1 MIGSWFARHS
11 PPFARSERE
20 NVQHRED
27 WVAAE
32 RPRFAK
38 RREQPRRQL
47 SASEHIYFAI
57 RSISAD
63 GHSHVLQYAFVDDRG
78 TVVLSAMAR
87 SASPVT
93 MIAGQPAEDLSM
105 EPLDPEAFEYLM
117 SRLCGGA
124 TLVAFHRV
132 LQGGL
137 LPYLAVTDAASV
149 ECAWRRFQTVAR
161 RRGIRLSRGEPLTLS
176 DCLEKAGLDPLTSE
190 DAAMRALAIRALWRW
205 MDEAEG

>member
-1 MIGSWFARHS
+1 MLGSWFHSRTRHEARTYHDDT
-11 PPFARSERE
+11 P
-20 NVQHRED
+20 HRED
-27 WVAAE
+27 WIMAE
-32 RPRFAK
+32 RPFFAK
-38 RREQPRRQL
+38 KVEKSVRQL
-47 SASEHIYFAI
+47 SASDHLYFAI

-63 GHSHVLQYAFVDDRG
+63 GHQHVMQYAFVDDRG
-78 TVVLSAMAR
+78 TVVLSALAR

-93 MIAGQPAEDLSM
+93 MIAGQPAEDLSL
-105 EPLDPEAFEYLM
+105 EPLDPEAFEYLA

-137 LPYLAVTDAASV
+137 LPYVAVASAAGV
-149 ECAWRRFQTVAR
+149 ECAWRRFQGVAR
-161 RRGIRLSRGEPLTLS
+161 RRGIRLSRGEPLTLG
-176 DCLEKAGLDPLTSE
+176 DCLEKAGLPPLESE

>member
-1 MIGSWFARHS
+1 MIGSWFERHS
-11 PPFARSERE
+11 PPFARRERE
-20 NVQHRED
+20 DVQHREA

-32 RPRFAK
+32 RPYFAK
-38 RREQPRRQL
+38 RMEQPMRQL
-47 SASEHIYFAI
+47 SASEHLYFSI

-117 SRLCGGA
+117 SRICGGA

-137 LPYLAVTDAASV
+137 LPYVAVAGASSV

-161 RRGIRLSRGEPLTLS
+161 RRGIRLSRGEPLNLG
-176 DCLEKAGLDPLTSE
+176 DCLEKAGLPPLTSE